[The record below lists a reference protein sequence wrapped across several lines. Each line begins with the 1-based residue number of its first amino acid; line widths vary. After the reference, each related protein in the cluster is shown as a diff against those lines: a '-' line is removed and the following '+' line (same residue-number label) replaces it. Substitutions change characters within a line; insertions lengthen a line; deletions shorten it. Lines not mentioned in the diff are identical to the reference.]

1 MPPMPPMRT
10 RVLALTCAAPL
21 AAACGDGTLSGA
33 LPDGGELPGDG
44 AVADAGLGRDA
55 GLAPDAGPGV
65 DGGVGDAC
73 AGRGDEAFCADADAL
88 VICSGDREVARMDC
102 RAGCEAREG
111 DDACA
116 EPDACADAP
125 DGWACGEALGLAPGT
140 RARCEGGRLAE
151 EEACPLGCEAGAC
164 VMEDPCVHATLGNG
178 WYCAASLEAGEEGVR
193 YRCVDGAT
201 AEMERC
207 AHGCAVQPPGSPDL
221 CAAAPGG
228 WNLPLECGASATVSQ
243 GNFSSF
249 SHNGTSAYAFDFS
262 LSRGTPMVAMRAGT
276 VRLVK
281 DDIRPGHP
289 CWTGG
294 GRECANQVNYVVL
307 AHDDGTDTLYL
318 HLNEASVGLGES
330 VGAGERVGLSGGT
343 GWSTGPHAHV
353 QRQERCASWWCQSV
367 ALRFDDFP
375 RRDGV
380 PASGDAVTSGNC
392 R

>member
-1 MPPMPPMRT
+1 
-10 RVLALTCAAPL
+10 
-21 AAACGDGTLSGA
+21 
-33 LPDGGELPGDG
+33 
-44 AVADAGLGRDA
+44 
-55 GLAPDAGPGV
+55 
-65 DGGVGDAC
+65 
-73 AGRGDEAFCADADAL
+73 
-88 VICSGDREVARMDC
+88 MDC

-116 EPDACADAP
+116 EPDARADAP
-125 DGWACGEALGLAPGT
+125 DGWTCGEALGLAPGT

-151 EEACPLGCEAGAC
+151 EETCALGCEAGAC

-221 CAAAPGG
+221 C
-228 WNLPLECGASATVSQ
+228 
-243 GNFSSF
+243 
-249 SHNGTSAYAFDFS
+249 
-262 LSRGTPMVAMRAGT
+262 
-276 VRLVK
+276 
-281 DDIRPGHP
+281 
-289 CWTGG
+289 
-294 GRECANQVNYVVL
+294 
-307 AHDDGTDTLYL
+307 
-318 HLNEASVGLGES
+318 
-330 VGAGERVGLSGGT
+330 GAGERVGLSGGT

-380 PASGDAVTSGNC
+380 PASGDAVTSANC